1 MLYFFDRIWNELVF
15 DIIFFFCLN
24 YYSEVLRMLCRV
36 LWEID
41 CVYLCVNLNYKIV
54 NCFFII

>member
-1 MLYFFDRIWNELVF
+1 MLYFFDRIWNEFVF

-41 CVYLCVNLNYKIV
+41 CVYLCVNLN
-54 NCFFII
+54 